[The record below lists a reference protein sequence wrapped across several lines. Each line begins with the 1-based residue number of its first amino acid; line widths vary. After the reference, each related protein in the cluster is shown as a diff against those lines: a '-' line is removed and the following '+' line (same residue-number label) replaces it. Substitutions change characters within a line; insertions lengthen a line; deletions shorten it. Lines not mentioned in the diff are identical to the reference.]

1 MEVTSPGTER
11 LIKNAAEFAFFTKK
25 YVKVYDTTVSD
36 WVAGQ
41 IVSADK
47 EQIKLL
53 IDGTEKDIPFNNIA
67 KAKLLNS

>member
-1 MEVTSPGTER
+1 
-11 LIKNAAEFAFFTKK
+11 K